1 MVVMSKTTSTISE
14 VTFSRHLLT
23 VLVNAAICVDE
34 LLHVSFGHFWL
45 LRNSATWRMPYHHWT
60 TDKTTLTSFQAL
72 SHWDKWI
79 NGSFFFIL
87 SCLIKNRQNFLFV
100 FIQHQLTLT
109 LTELVFFF
117 FLYSFFS
124 WVSKWISNK
133 TFFLKIIH
141 VYIFKIKYGNI
152 KVN

>member
-79 NGSFFFIL
+79 NGSFFFYSEL
-87 SCLIKNRQNFLFV
+87 SYKKSTKFFICLHTTSTNFNTDRISIFLFSL
-100 FIQHQLTLT
+100 FILL
-109 LTELVFFF
+109 LG
-117 FLYSFFS
+117 
-124 WVSKWISNK
+124 
-133 TFFLKIIH
+133 
-141 VYIFKIKYGNI
+141 FKMNQ
-152 KVN
+152 